1 VSVTLNIGVIGGSQG
16 NGHPYSWSA
25 IFNGYNA
32 TSMEK
37 CGFPVI
43 PRYLEEHSFPDDAIH
58 GASVTHVWTQDLNL
72 SKHIA
77 KAAHI
82 KNVVK
87 NMNDLIGSVDAVLLA
102 RDDAERHLEMA
113 LPFLD
118 AGIPIYIDKPLA
130 LTTAEAYH
138 LIELQQYPGQI
149 FSCSALRYA
158 QELNIKEY
166 KSKIGKLRS
175 IHAIV
180 PKDWDKYAIHAIDPL
195 LLMIPD
201 RGNIVKK
208 MRWAAA
214 DRVVLNVEFESGVDI
229 QISSMGKVDVPISF
243 RIFGSEGWCDI
254 VFSDTFSAFRGA
266 LQEFVYSITNKE
278 SKINS
283 KEMIDAIE
291 LLEMGKI

>member
-1 VSVTLNIGVIGGSQG
+1 MILNIGVIGSSPG

-25 IFNGYNA
+25 IFNGYDA
-32 TSMEK
+32 TSMEE

-43 PRYLEEHSFPDDAIH
+43 PRYLEKQSFPDDAIH
-58 GASVTHVWTQDLNL
+58 EASVTHVWTQDLNL

-82 KNVVK
+82 KHVVK

-113 LPFLD
+113 LPFLN

-130 LTTAEAYH
+130 FTTAEARQ
-138 LIELQQYPGQI
+138 LIKLQQYPWQI

-158 QELNIKEY
+158 QELNIKKY
-166 KSKIGKLRS
+166 KSEIGEIRS
-175 IHAIV
+175 IHATV
-180 PKDWDKYAIHAIDPL
+180 PKDWDKYSIHAIDPL

-201 RGNIVKK
+201 RGNVVKK
-208 MRWAAA
+208 MRWEAA

-229 QISSMGKVDVPISF
+229 QVSSMGNIDVPISF
-243 RIFGSEGWCDI
+243 LVFGSNGWRNI
-254 VFSDTFSAFRGA
+254 VFRDTFSSFRGA
-266 LQEFVYSITNKE
+266 LQEFVDSINKKE

-283 KEMIDAIE
+283 KEIIDAIE
-291 LLEMGKI
+291 LVEMGRI

>member
-1 VSVTLNIGVIGGSQG
+1 MTLKIGVIGSSPG

-32 TSMEK
+32 ASMEE

-43 PRYLEEHSFPDDAIH
+43 PRYLEKHSFPDGAIH
-58 GASVTHVWTQDLNL
+58 EASVTHVWTQDLNL

-113 LPFLD
+113 LPFLN

-130 LTTAEAYH
+130 LTTAEAH
-138 LIELQQYPGQI
+138 HFIKLQQYPGQI

-158 QELNIKEY
+158 KELNIEKY
-166 KSKIGKLRS
+166 KSEIGKLRS

-229 QISSMGKVDVPISF
+229 QVSSMGKVDVPISF
-243 RIFGSEGWCDI
+243 QVFGSEGCCDI
-254 VFSDTFSAFRGA
+254 VFSDTFSAFRSA
-266 LQEFVYSITNKE
+266 LQEFVDSIKKE
-278 SKINS
+278 HKNNS
-283 KEMIDAIE
+283 KEIIDAIQ
-291 LLEMGKI
+291 LVEMGRI